1 MCFIVL
7 FSECI
12 FTQCIWVSHIFRIIL
27 LFQQLVGCSLIIM
40 FVHKATIP
48 LETVQDIV
56 LQQIGEVQ
64 MLLMY
69 TMRLQKEP
77 VKRLGCSLLTL
88 LISWESCGI
97 ELVIGVIITISALIW
112 RWCTLL
118 GRSFQTNK
126 PWSHS

>member
-1 MCFIVL
+1 MSVFSHSVYEFRTFFVL
-7 FSECI
+7 YYCLNN
-12 FTQCIWVSHIFRIIL
+12 L
-27 LFQQLVGCSLIIM
+27 LVAALIIM

-48 LETVQDIV
+48 LETAQDIV

-77 VKRLGCSLLTL
+77 AKRLGCSLLTL

-112 RWCTLL
+112 R
-118 GRSFQTNK
+118 
-126 PWSHS
+126 